1 MDTGVTMGEVRK
13 VLVLTNEYPPHVYG
27 GAGVHVEYLTREL
40 ARRVAVEVRCF
51 GDQDIDQPN
60 LRVRGYRGWDEIRRA
75 GDRRHWS
82 ALDALSRDLLMVRD
96 PIDADVI
103 HAHTW
108 YTDLAALWGRL
119 LWERPYVLT
128 IHSLEPLRPW
138 KAEQLG
144 TAYRLSSWMERTA
157 IEAADAVI
165 AVSGATRDDVLRLFA
180 VPPER
185 VHVIHNGIDVEVY
198 RKTDRVDALQRA
210 GVDLRRPYVLFVGR
224 ITRQKGIVHLLDAV
238 PFLDP
243 AVQVVLLAGQPDTPE
258 LAQAVESRVAVLQSQ
273 RGGIVWIPEMVPR
286 SDVVQ
291 FYSHATVFCCPS
303 VYEPFGLINL
313 EAMACEC
320 PVVAS
325 AVGGIPEVVVDGET
339 GILVP
344 VEIDAER
351 GEPVDPQG
359 FARALAAA
367 IQRLVDDPE
376 LRNRLGRNGRLR
388 VEREFSWSVIA
399 ERTLDLYRR
408 LL

>member
-1 MDTGVTMGEVRK
+1 MADVRK
-13 VLVLTNEYPPHVYG
+13 VLVLTNEYPPHIYG

-40 ARRVAVEVRCF
+40 ASLVAVEVRCF
-51 GDQDIDQPN
+51 GDQDVEQPN
-60 LRVRGYRGWDEIRRA
+60 LRVRGYRGWDEIRRS

-82 ALDALSRDLLMVRD
+82 ALDALSRNLLMVRD

-165 AVSGATRDDVLRLFA
+165 AVSGATRQDVLRLFA
-180 VPPER
+180 IPPER
-185 VHVIHNGIDVEVY
+185 VHVIHNGIDIDLY
-198 RKTDRVDALQRA
+198 RKTSETSALERA
-210 GVDLRRPYVLFVGR
+210 GVDLDRPYVLFVGR

-238 PFLDP
+238 RFLHPD
-243 AVQVVLLAGQPDTPE
+243 VQVVLLAGQPDTPE
-258 LAQAVESRVAVLQSQ
+258 LAQAVETRVAELRAQ
-273 RGGIVWIPEMVPR
+273 RSGIVWIPEMLPR
-286 SDVVQ
+286 SDVIQ

-325 AVGGIPEVVVDGET
+325 DVGGIPEVVVDGET
-339 GILVP
+339 GILVH
-344 VEIDAER
+344 VEVDPER
-351 GEPVDPQG
+351 GEPIDPQG
-359 FARALAAA
+359 FARDLAAA
-367 IQRLVDDPE
+367 IQRIVDDPS
-376 LRNRLGRNGRLR
+376 LRERLGRNGRAR
-388 VEREFSWSVIA
+388 VEQHFSWRAVA
-399 ERTLDLYRR
+399 QRTLDLYRR
-408 LL
+408 LV

>member
-1 MDTGVTMGEVRK
+1 MSSTVQK
-13 VLVLTNEYPPHVYG
+13 VLILTNEYPPHVYG

-40 ARRVAVEVRCF
+40 AREIAVEVRCF
-51 GDQDIDQPN
+51 GAQQVEQPN
-60 LRVRGYRGWDEIRRA
+60 LRVRGYAGWDEIRHG
-75 GDRRHWS
+75 GDRRHWP
-82 ALDALSRDLLMVRD
+82 ALDALSRNLLMVRD

-144 TAYRLSSWMERTA
+144 TAYRLSSWMERVA
-157 IEAADAVI
+157 IESADAII
-165 AVSGATRDDVLRLFA
+165 AVSAATREDVLRFFA

-185 VHVIHNGIDVEVY
+185 VHVIHNGIDTELY
-198 RKTDRVDALQRA
+198 RKTEETSALERA
-210 GVDLRRPYVLFVGR
+210 GVDLRHPYVLFVGR

-238 PFLDP
+238 PFLAPD
-243 AVQVVLLAGQPDTPE
+243 VQIVLLAGQPDTPE
-258 LAQAVESRVAVLQSQ
+258 LARVVESRVAELRTQ
-273 RGGIVWIPEMVPR
+273 RGGIVWIPEMLPR
-286 SDVVQ
+286 TEVVQ

-325 AVGGIPEVVVDGET
+325 DVGGIPEVVVDGET
-339 GILVP
+339 GLLVHL
-344 VEIDAER
+344 EIDPVT
-351 GEPVDPQG
+351 GEPIDPLG
-359 FARALAAA
+359 YARALAEA
-367 IQRLVDDPE
+367 IQRIVDDPE
-376 LRNRLGRNGRLR
+376 LRNRLGRNGRAR
-388 VEREFSWSVIA
+388 VEQQFSWAAIA
-399 ERTLDLYRR
+399 RRTLELYRS
-408 LL
+408 LV

>member
-1 MDTGVTMGEVRK
+1 MGDVQK
-13 VLVLTNEYPPHVYG
+13 VLVLTNEYPPHIYG

-40 ARRVAVEVRCF
+40 ASLVAVEVRCF
-51 GDQDIDQPN
+51 GDQDIEQPN
-60 LRVRGYRGWDEIRRA
+60 LRVRGYRGWDEIRRS

-82 ALDALSRDLLMVRD
+82 ALDALSRNLLMVRD
-96 PIDADVI
+96 PIDADII

-119 LWERPYVLT
+119 LWQRPYVLT

-165 AVSGATRDDVLRLFA
+165 AVSGATRQDVLRLFA
-180 VPPER
+180 IPPER
-185 VHVIHNGIDVEVY
+185 VHVIHNGIDIDLY
-198 RKTDRVDALQRA
+198 RKTSETSALERA
-210 GVDLRRPYVLFVGR
+210 GVDLDRPYVLFVGR

-238 PFLDP
+238 RFLRPD
-243 AVQVVLLAGQPDTPE
+243 VQVVLLAGQPDTPE
-258 LAQAVESRVAVLQSQ
+258 LAQAVETRVAELRAQ
-273 RGGIVWIPEMVPR
+273 RSGIVWIPEMLPR
-286 SDVVQ
+286 SDVIQ

-325 AVGGIPEVVVDGET
+325 DVGGIPEVVVDGET
-339 GILVP
+339 GILVH
-344 VEIDAER
+344 VEVDPER
-351 GEPVDPQG
+351 GEPIDPQG
-359 FARALAAA
+359 FARDLAAA
-367 IQRLVDDPE
+367 IQRIVDDPS
-376 LRNRLGRNGRLR
+376 LRERLGRNGRAR
-388 VEREFSWSVIA
+388 VEQHFSWRAVA
-399 ERTLDLYRR
+399 QRTLDLYRR
-408 LL
+408 LV

>member
-1 MDTGVTMGEVRK
+1 MGQVGK
-13 VLVLTNEYPPHVYG
+13 VLVLTNEYPPYVYG

-51 GDQDIDQPN
+51 GDQDIEQPN
-60 LRVRGYRGWDEIRRA
+60 LRVRGYRGWDEIRQA

-119 LWERPYVLT
+119 LWDRPYVLT
-128 IHSLEPLRPW
+128 VHSLEPLRPW

-157 IEAADAVI
+157 IEVADAVI

-185 VHVIHNGIDVEVY
+185 VHVIHNGIDTELY
-198 RKTDRVDALQRA
+198 RKTDETEALERA

-258 LAQAVESRVAVLQSQ
+258 LAQAVESRVAELRARRS
-273 RGGIVWIPEMVPR
+273 GIVWIPEMLPR
-286 SDVVQ
+286 ADVVQ

-303 VYEPFGLINL
+303 IYEPFGLINL

-344 VEIDAER
+344 VEVDAER

-359 FARALAAA
+359 FARNLAAA

-376 LRNRLGRNGRLR
+376 LRTRLGRNGRAR

-399 ERTLDLYRR
+399 ERTLDLYRQLR
-408 LL
+408 

>member
-1 MDTGVTMGEVRK
+1 MADVRK

-40 ARRVAVEVRCF
+40 AALVAVEVRCF
-51 GDQDIDQPN
+51 GDQDIEQPN
-60 LRVRGYRGWDEIRRA
+60 LRVRGYRGWDEIRRS

-82 ALDALSRDLLMVRD
+82 ALDALSRNLLMVRD

-103 HAHTW
+103 RAHTW

-165 AVSGATRDDVLRLFA
+165 AVSGATRQDVLRLFA
-180 VPPER
+180 IPPER
-185 VHVIHNGIDVEVY
+185 VHVIHNGIDIDLY
-198 RKTDRVDALQRA
+198 RKTSETSALERA
-210 GVDLRRPYVLFVGR
+210 GVDLDRPYVLFVGR

-238 PFLDP
+238 RFLHPD
-243 AVQVVLLAGQPDTPE
+243 VQVVLLAGQPDTPE
-258 LAQAVESRVAVLQSQ
+258 LAQAVETRVAELRAQ
-273 RGGIVWIPEMVPR
+273 RSGIVWIPEMLPR
-286 SDVVQ
+286 SDVIQ

-325 AVGGIPEVVVDGET
+325 DVGGIPEVVVDGET
-339 GILVP
+339 GILVH
-344 VEIDAER
+344 VEVDPER
-351 GEPVDPQG
+351 GEPIDPQG
-359 FARALAAA
+359 FARDLAAA
-367 IQRLVDDPE
+367 IQRIVDDPS
-376 LRNRLGRNGRLR
+376 LRERLGRNGRAR
-388 VEREFSWSVIA
+388 VEQHFSWRAVA
-399 ERTLDLYRR
+399 QRTLDLYRR
-408 LL
+408 LV

>member
-1 MDTGVTMGEVRK
+1 MADVRK
-13 VLVLTNEYPPHVYG
+13 VLVLTNEYPPHIYG

-40 ARRVAVEVRCF
+40 ASLVAVEVRCF
-51 GDQDIDQPN
+51 GDQDVEQPN
-60 LRVRGYRGWDEIRRA
+60 LRVRGYRGWDEIRRS

-82 ALDALSRDLLMVRD
+82 ALDALSRNLLMVRD

-165 AVSGATRDDVLRLFA
+165 AVSGATRQDVLRLFA
-180 VPPER
+180 IPPER
-185 VHVIHNGIDVEVY
+185 VHVIHNGIDIDLY
-198 RKTDRVDALQRA
+198 RKTSETSALERA
-210 GVDLRRPYVLFVGR
+210 GVDLHRPYVLFVGR

-238 PFLDP
+238 RFLHPD
-243 AVQVVLLAGQPDTPE
+243 VQVVLLAGQPDTPE
-258 LAQAVESRVAVLQSQ
+258 LAQAVETRVAELRAQ
-273 RGGIVWIPEMVPR
+273 RSGIVWIPEMLPR
-286 SDVVQ
+286 SDVIQ

-325 AVGGIPEVVVDGET
+325 DVGGIPEVVVDGET
-339 GILVP
+339 GILVH
-344 VEIDAER
+344 VEVDPER
-351 GEPVDPQG
+351 GEPIDPQG
-359 FARALAAA
+359 FARDLAAA
-367 IQRLVDDPE
+367 IQRIVDDPS
-376 LRNRLGRNGRLR
+376 LRERLGRNGRAR
-388 VEREFSWSVIA
+388 VEQHFSWRAVA
-399 ERTLDLYRR
+399 QRTLDLYRR
-408 LL
+408 LV

>member
-1 MDTGVTMGEVRK
+1 MADVRK
-13 VLVLTNEYPPHVYG
+13 VLVLTNEYPPHIYG

-40 ARRVAVEVRCF
+40 ASLVAVEVRCF
-51 GDQDIDQPN
+51 GDQDVEQPN
-60 LRVRGYRGWDEIRRA
+60 LRVRGYRGWDEIRRS

-82 ALDALSRDLLMVRD
+82 ALDALSRNLLMVRD

-165 AVSGATRDDVLRLFA
+165 AVSGATRQDVLRLFA
-180 VPPER
+180 IPPER
-185 VHVIHNGIDVEVY
+185 VHVIHNGIDIDLY
-198 RKTDRVDALQRA
+198 RKTSETTALERA
-210 GVDLRRPYVLFVGR
+210 GVDLDRPYVLFVGR

-238 PFLDP
+238 RFLHPD
-243 AVQVVLLAGQPDTPE
+243 VQVVLLAGQPDTPE
-258 LAQAVESRVAVLQSQ
+258 LAQAVETRVAELRAQ
-273 RGGIVWIPEMVPR
+273 RSGIVWIPEMLPR
-286 SDVVQ
+286 SDVIQ

-325 AVGGIPEVVVDGET
+325 DVGGIPEVVVDGET
-339 GILVP
+339 GILVH
-344 VEIDAER
+344 VEVDPER
-351 GEPVDPQG
+351 GEPIDPQG
-359 FARALAAA
+359 FARDLAAA
-367 IQRLVDDPE
+367 IQRIVDDPS
-376 LRNRLGRNGRLR
+376 LRERLGRNGRAR
-388 VEREFSWSVIA
+388 VEQHFSWRAVA
-399 ERTLDLYRR
+399 QRTLDLYRR
-408 LL
+408 LV

>member
-1 MDTGVTMGEVRK
+1 MSSTVRK
-13 VLVLTNEYPPHVYG
+13 VLILTNEYPPHVYG

-40 ARRVAVEVRCF
+40 AREIAVEVRCF
-51 GDQDIDQPN
+51 GAQEVEQPN
-60 LRVRGYRGWDEIRRA
+60 LRVRGYAGWDEIRHG

-82 ALDALSRDLLMVRD
+82 ALDALSRNLLMVRD

-144 TAYRLSSWMERTA
+144 TAYCLSSWMERVA
-157 IEAADAVI
+157 IESADAII
-165 AVSGATRDDVLRLFA
+165 AVSAATREDVLRFFT

-185 VHVIHNGIDVEVY
+185 VHVIHNGIDTELY
-198 RKTDRVDALQRA
+198 RKTEETSALERA
-210 GVDLRRPYVLFVGR
+210 GVDLGHPYVLFVGR

-238 PFLDP
+238 PFLAPD
-243 AVQVVLLAGQPDTPE
+243 VQIVLLAGQPDTPE
-258 LAQAVESRVAVLQSQ
+258 LARAVESRVAELRTQ

-286 SDVVQ
+286 TEVVQ

-325 AVGGIPEVVVDGET
+325 DVGGIPEVVVDGET
-339 GILVP
+339 GLLVHL
-344 VEIDAER
+344 EIDPAT
-351 GEPVDPQG
+351 GEPIDPLG
-359 FARALAAA
+359 YARALAEA
-367 IQRLVDDPE
+367 IQRIVDDPE
-376 LRNRLGRNGRLR
+376 LRNRLGRNGRAR
-388 VEREFSWSVIA
+388 VEQQFSWVAIA
-399 ERTLDLYRR
+399 QRTLELYRS
-408 LL
+408 LV

>member
-1 MDTGVTMGEVRK
+1 MSSTVRK
-13 VLVLTNEYPPHVYG
+13 VLILTNEYPPHVYG

-40 ARRVAVEVRCF
+40 AREIAVEVRCF
-51 GDQDIDQPN
+51 GTQEVEQPN
-60 LRVRGYRGWDEIRRA
+60 LRVRGYAGWDEIRHG
-75 GDRRHWS
+75 GDRRHWP
-82 ALDALSRDLLMVRD
+82 ALDALSRNLLMVRD

-144 TAYRLSSWMERTA
+144 TAYRLSSWMERVA
-157 IEAADAVI
+157 IESADAII
-165 AVSGATRDDVLRLFA
+165 AVSAATREDVLRFFT

-185 VHVIHNGIDVEVY
+185 VHVIHNGIDTELY
-198 RKTDRVDALQRA
+198 RKTEETSALERA
-210 GVDLRRPYVLFVGR
+210 GVDLRHPYVLFVGR

-238 PFLDP
+238 PFLAPD
-243 AVQVVLLAGQPDTPE
+243 VQIVLLAGQPDTPE
-258 LAQAVESRVAVLQSQ
+258 LARAVESRVAELRTQ
-273 RGGIVWIPEMVPR
+273 RGGIVWIPEMLPR
-286 SDVVQ
+286 TEVVQ

-325 AVGGIPEVVVDGET
+325 DVGGIPEVVVDGET
-339 GILVP
+339 GLLVHL
-344 VEIDAER
+344 EIDPVT
-351 GEPVDPQG
+351 GEPIDPLG
-359 FARALAAA
+359 YARALAEA
-367 IQRLVDDPE
+367 IQRIVDDPE
-376 LRNRLGRNGRLR
+376 LRNRLGRNGRAR
-388 VEREFSWSVIA
+388 VEQQFSWAAIA
-399 ERTLDLYRR
+399 QRTLELYRS
-408 LL
+408 LV

>member
-1 MDTGVTMGEVRK
+1 MGDVQK
-13 VLVLTNEYPPHVYG
+13 VLVLTNEYPPYIYG

-40 ARRVAVEVRCF
+40 AALVAVEVRCF
-51 GDQDIDQPN
+51 GDQDIEQPN
-60 LRVRGYRGWDEIRRA
+60 LRVRGYRGWDEIRRS

-82 ALDALSRDLLMVRD
+82 ALDALSRNLLMVRD
-96 PIDADVI
+96 PIDADII

-165 AVSGATRDDVLRLFA
+165 AVSGATRQDVLRLFA
-180 VPPER
+180 IPPER
-185 VHVIHNGIDVEVY
+185 VHVIHNGIDIDLY
-198 RKTDRVDALQRA
+198 RKTSETSALERA
-210 GVDLRRPYVLFVGR
+210 GVDLDRPYVLFVGR

-238 PFLDP
+238 RFLRPD
-243 AVQVVLLAGQPDTPE
+243 VQVVLLAGQPDTPE
-258 LAQAVESRVAVLQSQ
+258 LAQAVETRVAELRAQ
-273 RGGIVWIPEMVPR
+273 RSGIVWIPEMLPR
-286 SDVVQ
+286 SDVIQ

-325 AVGGIPEVVVDGET
+325 DVGGIPEVVVDGET
-339 GILVP
+339 GILVH
-344 VEIDAER
+344 VEVDPER
-351 GEPVDPQG
+351 GEPIDPQG
-359 FARALAAA
+359 FARDLAAA
-367 IQRLVDDPE
+367 IQRIVDDPS
-376 LRNRLGRNGRLR
+376 LRERLGRNGRAR
-388 VEREFSWSVIA
+388 VEQHFSWRAVA
-399 ERTLDLYRR
+399 QRTLDLYRR
-408 LL
+408 LV

>member
-1 MDTGVTMGEVRK
+1 MADVRK

-40 ARRVAVEVRCF
+40 AALVAVEVRCF
-51 GDQDIDQPN
+51 GDQDIEQPN
-60 LRVRGYRGWDEIRRA
+60 LRVRGYRGWDEIRRS

-82 ALDALSRDLLMVRD
+82 ALDALSRNLLMVRD

-165 AVSGATRDDVLRLFA
+165 AVSGATRQDVLRLFA
-180 VPPER
+180 IPPER
-185 VHVIHNGIDVEVY
+185 VHVIHNGIDIDLY
-198 RKTDRVDALQRA
+198 RKTSETSALERA
-210 GVDLRRPYVLFVGR
+210 GVDLDRPYVLFVGR

-238 PFLDP
+238 RFLRPD
-243 AVQVVLLAGQPDTPE
+243 VQVVLLAGQPDTPE
-258 LAQAVESRVAVLQSQ
+258 LAQAVETRVAELRAQ
-273 RGGIVWIPEMVPR
+273 RSGIVWIPEMLPR
-286 SDVVQ
+286 SDVIQ

-325 AVGGIPEVVVDGET
+325 DVGGIPEVVVDGET
-339 GILVP
+339 GILVH
-344 VEIDAER
+344 VEVDPER
-351 GEPVDPQG
+351 GEPIDPQG
-359 FARALAAA
+359 FARDLAAA
-367 IQRLVDDPE
+367 IQRIVDNPS
-376 LRNRLGRNGRLR
+376 LRERLGRNGRAR
-388 VEREFSWSVIA
+388 VEQHFSWRAVA
-399 ERTLDLYRR
+399 QRTLDLYRR
-408 LL
+408 LV

>member
-1 MDTGVTMGEVRK
+1 MADVRK
-13 VLVLTNEYPPHVYG
+13 VLVLTNEYPPHIYG

-40 ARRVAVEVRCF
+40 ASLVAVEVRCF
-51 GDQDIDQPN
+51 GDQDVEQPN
-60 LRVRGYRGWDEIRRA
+60 LRVRGYRGWDEIRRS

-82 ALDALSRDLLMVRD
+82 ALDALSRNLLMVRD

-165 AVSGATRDDVLRLFA
+165 AVSGATRQDVLRLFA
-180 VPPER
+180 IPPER
-185 VHVIHNGIDVEVY
+185 VHVIHNGIDIDLY
-198 RKTDRVDALQRA
+198 RKTSETSALERA
-210 GVDLRRPYVLFVGR
+210 GVDLDRPYVLFVGR

-238 PFLDP
+238 RFLHPD
-243 AVQVVLLAGQPDTPE
+243 VQVVLLAGQPDTPE
-258 LAQAVESRVAVLQSQ
+258 LAQAVETRVSELRAQ
-273 RGGIVWIPEMVPR
+273 RSGIVWIPEMLPR
-286 SDVVQ
+286 SDVIQ

-325 AVGGIPEVVVDGET
+325 DVGGIPEVVVDGET
-339 GILVP
+339 GILVH
-344 VEIDAER
+344 VEVDPER
-351 GEPVDPQG
+351 GEPIDPQG
-359 FARALAAA
+359 FARDLAAA
-367 IQRLVDDPE
+367 IQRIVDDPS
-376 LRNRLGRNGRLR
+376 LRERLGRNGRAR
-388 VEREFSWSVIA
+388 VEQHFSWRAVA
-399 ERTLDLYRR
+399 QRTLDLYRR
-408 LL
+408 LV

>member
-1 MDTGVTMGEVRK
+1 MGDVQK
-13 VLVLTNEYPPHVYG
+13 VLVLTNEYPPYIYG

-40 ARRVAVEVRCF
+40 AALVAVEVRCF
-51 GDQDIDQPN
+51 GDQDIEQPN
-60 LRVRGYRGWDEIRRA
+60 LRVRGYRGWDEIRRS

-82 ALDALSRDLLMVRD
+82 ALDALSRNLLMVRD
-96 PIDADVI
+96 PIDADII

-165 AVSGATRDDVLRLFA
+165 AVSGATRQDVLRLFA
-180 VPPER
+180 IPPER
-185 VHVIHNGIDVEVY
+185 VHVIHNGIDIDLY
-198 RKTDRVDALQRA
+198 RKTSETSALERA
-210 GVDLRRPYVLFVGR
+210 GVDLHRPYVLFVGR

-238 PFLDP
+238 RFLHPD
-243 AVQVVLLAGQPDTPE
+243 VQVVLLAGQPDTPE
-258 LAQAVESRVAVLQSQ
+258 LAQAVETRVAELRAQ
-273 RGGIVWIPEMVPR
+273 RSGIVWIPEMPPR
-286 SDVVQ
+286 SDVIQ

-325 AVGGIPEVVVDGET
+325 DVGGIPEVVVDGET
-339 GILVP
+339 GILVH
-344 VEIDAER
+344 VEVDPER
-351 GEPVDPQG
+351 GEPIDPQG
-359 FARALAAA
+359 FARDLAAA
-367 IQRLVDDPE
+367 IQRIVDDPS
-376 LRNRLGRNGRLR
+376 LRERLGRNGRAR
-388 VEREFSWSVIA
+388 VEQHFSWRAVA
-399 ERTLDLYRR
+399 QRTLDLYRR
-408 LL
+408 LV

>member
-1 MDTGVTMGEVRK
+1 MSSTVQK
-13 VLVLTNEYPPHVYG
+13 VLILTNEYPPHVYG

-40 ARRVAVEVRCF
+40 AREIAVEVRCF
-51 GDQDIDQPN
+51 GAQQVEQPN
-60 LRVRGYRGWDEIRRA
+60 LRVRGYAGWDEIRHG
-75 GDRRHWS
+75 GDRRHWP
-82 ALDALSRDLLMVRD
+82 ALDALSRNLLMVRD

-144 TAYRLSSWMERTA
+144 TAYRLSSWMERVA
-157 IEAADAVI
+157 IESADAII
-165 AVSGATRDDVLRLFA
+165 AVSAATREDVLRFFA

-185 VHVIHNGIDVEVY
+185 VHVIHNGIDTELY
-198 RKTDRVDALQRA
+198 RKTEETSALERA
-210 GVDLRRPYVLFVGR
+210 GVDLRHPYVLFVGR

-238 PFLDP
+238 PFLAPD
-243 AVQVVLLAGQPDTPE
+243 VQIVLLAGQPDTPE
-258 LAQAVESRVAVLQSQ
+258 LARAVESRVAELRTQ
-273 RGGIVWIPEMVPR
+273 RGGIVWIPEMLPR
-286 SDVVQ
+286 TEVVQ

-325 AVGGIPEVVVDGET
+325 DVGGIPEVVVDGET
-339 GILVP
+339 GLLVHL
-344 VEIDAER
+344 EIDPVT
-351 GEPVDPQG
+351 GEPIDPLG
-359 FARALAAA
+359 YARALAEA
-367 IQRLVDDPE
+367 IQRIVDDPE
-376 LRNRLGRNGRLR
+376 LRDRLGRNGRAR
-388 VEREFSWSVIA
+388 VEQQFSWAAIA
-399 ERTLDLYRR
+399 QRTLELYRS
-408 LL
+408 LV

>member
-1 MDTGVTMGEVRK
+1 MGDVQK
-13 VLVLTNEYPPHVYG
+13 VLVLTNEYPPYIYG

-40 ARRVAVEVRCF
+40 ASLVAVEVRCF
-51 GDQDIDQPN
+51 GDQDIEQPN
-60 LRVRGYRGWDEIRRA
+60 LRVRGYRGWEEIRRS

-82 ALDALSRDLLMVRD
+82 ALDALSRNLLMVRD

-165 AVSGATRDDVLRLFA
+165 AVSGATRQDVLRLFA
-180 VPPER
+180 IPPER
-185 VHVIHNGIDVEVY
+185 VHVIHNGIDIDLY
-198 RKTDRVDALQRA
+198 RKTSETSALERA
-210 GVDLRRPYVLFVGR
+210 GVDLDRPYVLFVGR

-238 PFLDP
+238 QFLRPD
-243 AVQVVLLAGQPDTPE
+243 VQVVLLAGQPDTPE
-258 LAQAVESRVAVLQSQ
+258 LAQAVETRVAELRAQ
-273 RGGIVWIPEMVPR
+273 RSGIVWIPEMLPR
-286 SDVVQ
+286 SDVIQ

-325 AVGGIPEVVVDGET
+325 DVGGIPEVVVDGET
-339 GILVP
+339 GILVH
-344 VEIDAER
+344 VEVDPER

-359 FARALAAA
+359 FARDLAAA
-367 IQRLVDDPE
+367 IQRIVDDPS
-376 LRNRLGRNGRLR
+376 LRERLGRNGRAR
-388 VEREFSWSVIA
+388 VEQHFSWRAVA
-399 ERTLDLYRR
+399 QRTLDLYRR
-408 LL
+408 LV

>member
-1 MDTGVTMGEVRK
+1 MSSTVRK
-13 VLVLTNEYPPHVYG
+13 VLILTNEYPPQVYG

-40 ARRVAVEVRCF
+40 AREIAVEVRCF
-51 GDQDIDQPN
+51 GAQGVEQPN
-60 LRVRGYRGWDEIRRA
+60 LRVRGYAGWDEIRHG
-75 GDRRHWS
+75 GDRRHWP
-82 ALDALSRDLLMVRD
+82 ALDALSRNLLMVRD

-144 TAYRLSSWMERTA
+144 TAYRLSSWMERVA
-157 IEAADAVI
+157 IESADAII
-165 AVSGATRDDVLRLFA
+165 AVSAATREDVLRFFT

-185 VHVIHNGIDVEVY
+185 VHVIHNGIDTELY
-198 RKTDRVDALQRA
+198 RKTEETSALERA
-210 GVDLRRPYVLFVGR
+210 GVDLRHPYVLFVGR

-238 PFLDP
+238 PFLAPD
-243 AVQVVLLAGQPDTPE
+243 VQIVLLAGQPDTPE
-258 LAQAVESRVAVLQSQ
+258 LARAVESRVAELRTQ
-273 RGGIVWIPEMVPR
+273 RGGIVWIPEMLPR
-286 SDVVQ
+286 TKVVQ

-325 AVGGIPEVVVDGET
+325 DVGGIPEVVVDGET
-339 GILVP
+339 GLLVHL
-344 VEIDAER
+344 EIDPVT
-351 GEPVDPQG
+351 GEPIDPLG
-359 FARALAAA
+359 YAGALAEA
-367 IQRLVDDPE
+367 IQRIVDDPE
-376 LRNRLGRNGRLR
+376 LRNRLGRNGRAR
-388 VEREFSWSVIA
+388 VEQQFSWAAIA
-399 ERTLDLYRR
+399 QRTLELYRS
-408 LL
+408 LV

>member
-1 MDTGVTMGEVRK
+1 MGDVQK
-13 VLVLTNEYPPHVYG
+13 VLVLTNEYPPYIYG

-40 ARRVAVEVRCF
+40 AALVAVEVRCF
-51 GDQDIDQPN
+51 GDQDIEQPN
-60 LRVRGYRGWDEIRRA
+60 LRVRGYRGWDEIRRS

-82 ALDALSRDLLMVRD
+82 ALDALSRNLLMVRD
-96 PIDADVI
+96 PIDADII

-165 AVSGATRDDVLRLFA
+165 AVSGATRQDVLRLFA
-180 VPPER
+180 IPPER
-185 VHVIHNGIDVEVY
+185 VHVIHNGIDIDLY
-198 RKTDRVDALQRA
+198 RKTSETSALERA
-210 GVDLRRPYVLFVGR
+210 GVDLHRPYVLFVGR

-238 PFLDP
+238 RFLHPD
-243 AVQVVLLAGQPDTPE
+243 VQVVLLAGQPDTPE
-258 LAQAVESRVAVLQSQ
+258 LAQAVETRVAELRAQ
-273 RGGIVWIPEMVPR
+273 RSGIVWIPEMLPR
-286 SDVVQ
+286 SDVIQ

-325 AVGGIPEVVVDGET
+325 DVGGIPEVVVDGET
-339 GILVP
+339 GILVH
-344 VEIDAER
+344 VEVDPER
-351 GEPVDPQG
+351 GEPIDPQG
-359 FARALAAA
+359 FARDLAAA
-367 IQRLVDDPE
+367 IQRIVDDPS
-376 LRNRLGRNGRLR
+376 LRERLGRNGRAR
-388 VEREFSWSVIA
+388 VEQHFSWRAVA
-399 ERTLDLYRR
+399 QRTLDLYRR
-408 LL
+408 LV

>member
-1 MDTGVTMGEVRK
+1 MGDVSK

-40 ARRVAVEVRCF
+40 ARSVSVEVRCF
-51 GDQDIDQPN
+51 GDQDTEQPN
-60 LRVRGYRGWDEIRRA
+60 LRVRGYLGWEEIRRG

-82 ALDALSRDLLMVRD
+82 ALDALSRNLLMVRD

-128 IHSLEPLRPW
+128 VHSLEPLRPW

-165 AVSGATRDDVLRLFA
+165 AVSGATRQDVLHLFA
-180 VPPER
+180 IPPER
-185 VHVIHNGIDVEVY
+185 VHVIHNGIDIDLY
-198 RKTDRVDALQRA
+198 RKTSETSALERA
-210 GVDLRRPYVLFVGR
+210 GVDLGRPYVLFVGR

-238 PFLDP
+238 RILRPD
-243 AVQVVLLAGQPDTPE
+243 VQVVLLAGQPDTPE
-258 LAQAVESRVAVLQSQ
+258 LAQAVETRVAEL
-273 RGGIVWIPEMVPR
+273 RARRRGIVWIPEMLPR
-286 SDVVQ
+286 SDVIQ

-303 VYEPFGLINL
+303 IYEPFGLINL

-325 AVGGIPEVVVDGET
+325 DVGGIPEVVVDGET
-339 GILVP
+339 GILVH
-344 VEIDAER
+344 VEVDPER
-351 GEPVDPQG
+351 GEPVDPDT
-359 FARALAAA
+359 FARDLAAA
-367 IQRLVDDPE
+367 IQRIVDDPE
-376 LRNRLGRNGRLR
+376 LRERLGRNGRAR
-388 VEREFSWSVIA
+388 VEQHFSWRAVA
-399 ERTLDLYRR
+399 QRTLDLYRR
-408 LL
+408 LV

>member
-1 MDTGVTMGEVRK
+1 MGDVRK

-40 ARRVAVEVRCF
+40 ARAVAVEVRCF
-51 GDQDIDQPN
+51 GDQDVEQPN
-60 LRVRGYRGWDEIRRA
+60 LRVRGYRGWEAIRQA
-75 GDRRHWS
+75 GERRHWP
-82 ALDALSRDLLMVRD
+82 ALDALSRNLLMVRD

-119 LWERPYVLT
+119 LWDRPYVLT
-128 IHSLEPLRPW
+128 VHSLEPLRPW

-165 AVSGATRDDVLRLFA
+165 AVSGATRHDVLRLFA
-180 VPPER
+180 VPAER
-185 VHVIHNGIDVEVY
+185 VHVIHNGIDVDLY
-198 RKTDRVDALQRA
+198 RKTDETSALERT
-210 GVDLRRPYVLFVGR
+210 GVDPRRPYVLFVGR
-224 ITRQKGIVHLLDAV
+224 ITRQKGIVYLLDAV
-238 PFLDP
+238 PFLRPD
-243 AVQVVLLAGQPDTPE
+243 VQVVLLAGQPDTPD
-258 LAQAVESRVAVLQSQ
+258 LAAAVEKRVAELRAR
-273 RGGIVWIPEMVPR
+273 RGGIVWIPEMLPR
-286 SDVVQ
+286 SEVIQ

-325 AVGGIPEVVVDGET
+325 DVGGIPEVVVDGET
-339 GILVP
+339 GLLVH
-344 VEIDAER
+344 VEVDPER
-351 GEPVDPQG
+351 GEPLDPQR
-359 FARALAAA
+359 FAHDLARA

-376 LRNRLGRNGRLR
+376 LRARLGRNGRAR
-388 VEREFSWSVIA
+388 VERHFSWQAVA
-399 ERTLDLYRR
+399 QRTLALYRS
-408 LL
+408 LV